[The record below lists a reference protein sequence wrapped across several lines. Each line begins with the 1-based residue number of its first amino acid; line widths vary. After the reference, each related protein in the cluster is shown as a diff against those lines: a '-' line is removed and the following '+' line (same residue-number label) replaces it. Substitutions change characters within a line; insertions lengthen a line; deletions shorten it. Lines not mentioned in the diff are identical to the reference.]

1 MFKNCLSIKRKE
13 FISVTLEELVLHL
26 DPMESETMQEAFH
39 LIHAHD
45 NCKCNR
51 PEDWEQDETEDKSK
65 WNCRTTNGGSNQPT
79 SVDTEIVLDDQVEEH
94 FGKLSVS
101 KRESP
106 KSEIRSGVG
115 DGSKNKLNGLNQLT
129 DN

>member
-1 MFKNCLSIKRKE
+1 
-13 FISVTLEELVLHL
+13 
-26 DPMESETMQEAFH
+26 MQEAFH